1 MASKIHSLISLV
13 LYLVSEES
21 KSAIILAMTDSHFV
35 YLYIIYIYIICFIKN

>member
-1 MASKIHSLISLV
+1 MASKIHSLISLT